1 MEKIRLKSW
10 QKILLFSVA
19 GLLVLL
25 VVLNV
30 ILNSTDNSKRLPVS
44 VKMNIDLQPTD
55 STGRIFN
62 DEIVKGDSIRFETI
76 GGTDVGW
83 IFQVFSVGQAI
94 DYTLFIDFRQTEHV
108 WKKGDS
114 LIFTENVPGMQ
125 KNSPIGLIQFKL
137 QSKLQ
142 MGGNSFLTDNID
154 FSKYY
159 LSLKCRRYDSL
170 ASFDGVFYAEE
181 YLLNPEYS
189 PDKLVLTG
197 AFRADSIK
205 TGRRVVN

>member
-25 VVLNV
+25 VVLNG

-181 YLLNPEYS
+181 YLLNPDYS

>member
-181 YLLNPEYS
+181 YLLNPEFS

>member
-19 GLLVLL
+19 GLLILL

-30 ILNSTDNSKRLPVS
+30 ILNRPDNTKRLPVS
-44 VKMNIDLQPTD
+44 VKMNIDLQPID
-55 STGRIFN
+55 STARVFYN
-62 DEIVKGDSIRFETI
+62 EEVKGDSVRFETI
-76 GGTDVGW
+76 GGENVGW

-94 DYTLFIDFRQTEHV
+94 DYTLFIDFRQTDHV
-108 WKKGDS
+108 WTKGDS
-114 LIFTENVPGMQ
+114 LIFTD
-125 KNSPIGLIQFKL
+125 KISGLKDNCPVGLLQIRL
-137 QSKLQ
+137 QSKLK
-142 MGGNSFLTDNID
+142 MAENTFLTDNLD

-181 YLLNPEYS
+181 YLLNPEFY

-205 TGRRVVN
+205 TGRRIVN

>member
-1 MEKIRLKSW
+1 MEKIRLKPW

-30 ILNSTDNSKRLPVS
+30 ILNQAGDDRRIPVS

-62 DEIVKGDSIRFETI
+62 DEIVKGDSVRFETI
-76 GGTDVGW
+76 RGEDVGW

-114 LIFTENVPGMQ
+114 LIFTENIPGMQ
-125 KNSPIGLIQFKL
+125 KNSPLGLMQFRL
-137 QSKLQ
+137 QSKLK
-142 MGGNSFLTDNID
+142 MAENYFLTDNVD
-154 FSKYY
+154 FLKYY
-159 LSLKCRRYDSL
+159 LSLNCRRYDSL

-181 YLLNPEYS
+181 YLMNPEFY
-189 PDKLVLTG
+189 PDKIVLTG

>member
-181 YLLNPEYS
+181 YLLNPDYS

>member
-30 ILNSTDNSKRLPVS
+30 ILNRPDNSKRLPVS

-181 YLLNPEYS
+181 YLLNPDYS

>member
-1 MEKIRLKSW
+1 MEKIRLKPW
-10 QKILLFSVA
+10 QKILLISVA

-30 ILNSTDNSKRLPVS
+30 ILNRTDSTTRLPVS

-55 STGRIFN
+55 STGRVFT
-62 DEIVKGDSIRFETI
+62 DEQVKGDSVRFETI
-76 GGTDVGW
+76 RGEDVGW
-83 IFQVFSVGQAI
+83 IFQVFSVGQTM
-94 DYTLFIDFRQTEHV
+94 DYTLLIDFRETEHL

-114 LIFTENVPGMQ
+114 LIYSEMIPGM
-125 KNSPIGLIQFKL
+125 NENCPIGLLQFKL
-137 QSKLQ
+137 QSKLK
-142 MGGNSFLTDNID
+142 MGENYFLTDNVD

-159 LSLKCRRYDSL
+159 LSLKCNRYDSL
-170 ASFDGVFYAEE
+170 ASFTGVFYAEE
-181 YLLNPEYS
+181 YLLNPDFY

-205 TGRRVVN
+205 IGSRVVN

>member
-1 MEKIRLKSW
+1 MEKIRLKPW

-30 ILNSTDNSKRLPVS
+30 ILNQAGDDRRIPVS
-44 VKMNIDLQPTD
+44 VKMNIDLLPVD
-55 STGRIFN
+55 STARVFD
-62 DEIVKGDSIRFETI
+62 DETVKGDSVCFETI
-76 GGTDVGW
+76 RGEDVGW
-83 IFQVFSVGQAI
+83 IFQVFSVGQAM
-94 DYTLFIDFRQTEHV
+94 DYTLFLDFRQTEHV

-114 LIFTENVPGMQ
+114 LIFTENIPGMQ
-125 KNSPIGLIQFKL
+125 KNSPLGLMQFRL
-137 QSKLQ
+137 QSKLKIAE
-142 MGGNSFLTDNID
+142 NNFLTDNLD

-181 YLLNPEYS
+181 YLLNPEFY

>member
-62 DEIVKGDSIRFETI
+62 DEIVKGDSICFETI
-76 GGTDVGW
+76 RGTDVGW

-181 YLLNPEYS
+181 YLLNPEFS